1 MNHSR
6 FCELVVSL
14 LAPASL
20 PRAALLAAALG
31 PAALGPAAKRSPDP
45 GRDPDLTVANAL

>member
-31 PAALGPAAKRSPDP
+31 LAAKRSPDP
-45 GRDPDLTVANAL
+45 RRDPA